1 MKNKSI
7 LKGKCMEIS
16 LYTPNIFRMGLEVI
30 LDPLLFKTNK
40 KVFFI
45 FLDKTFFFKK
55 KKLNISSK
63 KLKIYKLKK
72 YKPKKAQYKIKIYT
86 CNTHNRLERKF
97 LKIKT
102 FLFSLSKKQH

>member
-45 FLDKTFFFKK
+45 FLDKTFFFLKK
-55 KKLNISSK
+55 KEAQ
-63 KLKIYKLKK
+63 YKLKK
-72 YKPKKAQYKIKIYT
+72 A
-86 CNTHNRLERKF
+86 
-97 LKIKT
+97 
-102 FLFSLSKKQH
+102 